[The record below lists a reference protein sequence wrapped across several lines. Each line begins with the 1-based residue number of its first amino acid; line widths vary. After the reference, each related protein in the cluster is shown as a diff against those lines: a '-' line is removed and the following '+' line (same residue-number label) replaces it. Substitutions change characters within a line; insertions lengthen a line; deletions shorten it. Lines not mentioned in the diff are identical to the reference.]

1 MRLINFI
8 VGIIMMLVSG
18 VVRTVNAVRTAV
30 RRFSDR
36 VVSLGVRTQAA
47 LCNTIAENY
56 IDSVLKILIAV
67 VIGALLLAG
76 IYKLFN
82 TTIMP
87 TVTSKVTELFNYS
100 GT

>member
-56 IDSVLKILIAV
+56 IDS
-67 VIGALLLAG
+67 G
-76 IYKLFN
+76 LF
-82 TTIMP
+82 
-87 TVTSKVTELFNYS
+87 S
-100 GT
+100 